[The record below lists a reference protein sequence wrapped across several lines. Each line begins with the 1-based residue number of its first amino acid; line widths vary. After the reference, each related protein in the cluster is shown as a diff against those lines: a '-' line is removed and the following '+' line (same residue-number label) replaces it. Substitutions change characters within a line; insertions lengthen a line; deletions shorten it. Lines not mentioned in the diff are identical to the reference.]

1 MQPEPKP
8 ILARITERV
17 SLTRQAVLV
26 ITMILSTILCGLLFT
41 MRAAMAHS
49 LTYGSL
55 NWNLFLA
62 WIPAGLSL
70 IAYNVYRKGSCFG
83 AFVALGCAAVWLLFF
98 PNAPYLLTDLVHLQ
112 PRESVPYWLD
122 QMIYLAYAW
131 TGCYLGLVSLLLM
144 QALVRRSLNR
154 WVGWLFTLTAIVL
167 SGFGI
172 YLGRFER
179 YNSWDL
185 FFQPK
190 LIVREVADWFL
201 RPRHNTETFLFSLI
215 FSVFFGMLYLVLV
228 AILNLKREELV

>member
-1 MQPEPKP
+1 MQLETKP
-8 ILARITERV
+8 ILKRITERV

-26 ITMILSTILCGLLFT
+26 ITMILSTIMCGMLFT
-41 MRAAMAHS
+41 ARAAMSHS
-49 LTYGSL
+49 LTYASL

-62 WIPAGLSL
+62 WVPAGLAL

-83 AFVALGCAAVWLLFF
+83 AVIALGCAAVWLLFF

-112 PRESVPYWLD
+112 PRESIPYWLD
-122 QMIYLAYAW
+122 QMVYLAYAW

-144 QALVRRSLNR
+144 QALVRRSINR
-154 WVGWLFTLTAIVL
+154 WAGWIFSFAAIVL

-190 LIVREVADWFL
+190 LIWKEVLDWVL
-201 RPRHNTETFLFSLI
+201 RPRHNAETFAFSIL
-215 FSVFFGMLYLVLV
+215 FSVFFGMVYIVLV